1 MSALYCE
8 KAFEDA
14 IEAYLLEHGG
24 YVKGNPTDFNRE
36 LALDLA
42 HLFTFIAAT
51 QGKVWDNL
59 RTHHGA
65 NLETAFLGVLVK
77 NLTERGTL
85 DVLRNGVKFYGKLI
99 RLAYFKPASGLN
111 PDTQA
116 LYARNRLVV
125 TRQVKYST
133 KNENSVDMLLSI
145 NGLPVATL
153 ELKNHLTG
161 QTVENAQAQYMTDR
175 DPTEPLFQFTQRALV
190 HFAVDPDLAFMTT
203 KLDGKHTVF
212 LPFNQ
217 GNGTGAGNPVNPDGG
232 YRTAYLW
239 EAVLERHSLLDIVCR
254 FMHLA
259 VDEKIVGGK
268 KIRKE
273 TMIFP
278 RYHQLD
284 VVRRLED
291 DVRQSG
297 AGKNYLIQ
305 HSAGSGKSNSIAWLA
320 HRLST
325 LQSNDE
331 KVFHSV
337 VVITDRLVLDRQLQD
352 TIYQFEHKLGVV
364 QKIDENSAQLADA
377 LKAGTPIIVTT
388 LQKFPFVTKH
398 VGELPDRRYAVIVDE
413 CHSSASGEGALAM
426 KAVLAAKSLEE
437 AAKQEADAQG
447 MDAYEEQILK
457 VMLARGQQPNMSFF
471 GFTATPK
478 YRTLEV
484 FGQSGPDGKPVPFHL
499 YSMRQA
505 IEEKFILDVLQH
517 YITYKAYTHLIK
529 SIDDD
534 PEVER
539 HQAAKAL
546 ARFMSLHPYN
556 IAQKTEVMVEHFRT
570 FTRHK
575 IGGRAKAMVVTS
587 SRLHAVRYKQAFD
600 AYIAEK
606 KYTDVKTLVA
616 FSGTV
621 IDDLNTEVT
630 YTEVEMNGGIKEK
643 ELPTRFSTDEY
654 QVLLV
659 AEKYQTGF
667 DQPLLHTM
675 YIDRRL
681 TGLQAVQ
688 TLSRLNRMCQG
699 KEDTFI
705 LDFVNEPW
713 EIQDAFQPYY
723 EQTIVG
729 ERADPQQLYSLQRSL
744 EEFKVYSTQEVES
757 FCKVFFTPKVTQ
769 SVHDHARMHGYL
781 NPAVDRFNALDEEK
795 QEEFRNTLGA
805 FLRLYAFLSQI
816 IPYQD
821 SDLEKLYT
829 YGRFLRTKLPPPD
842 HGPTYH
848 FDDEVALKY
857 YRLQKIS
864 EGSICMESGANYSVN
879 GPTAVGTGASHD
891 ELVELSQ
898 LIDVLNQRLGTDF
911 TPADQLFFDQL
922 TEEAITN
929 PDLMQAAAAN
939 AFDNFQIKFNK
950 SFPDIMIDRM
960 EGNQDIVAR
969 FLNDETFK
977 QIVMQIVARQVY
989 DQIRAG
995 GEATT

>member
-1 MSALYCE
+1 MPVSYTE
-8 KAFEDA
+8 KAFETA
-14 IEAYLLEHGG
+14 IEAHLLARGYLQGDP
-24 YVKGNPTDFNRE
+24 VTFDRAR
-36 LALDLA
+36 ALDPV
-42 HLFTFIAAT
+42 HLFAFIGGT
-51 QGKVWDNL
+51 QGAVWDGL
-59 RTHHGA
+59 RARHGEGLA
-65 NLETAFLGVLVK
+65 AAFLDVLVK
-77 NLTERGTL
+77 NLAERGML
-85 DVLRNGVKFYGKLI
+85 DVLRKGVKFYGKRI

-111 PDTQA
+111 PDTLA
-116 LYARNRLVV
+116 LYAKNRLAV
-125 TRQVKYST
+125 TRQAKYSA

-161 QTVENAQAQYMTDR
+161 QTVEDAKAQYIGR
-175 DPTEPLFQFTQRALV
+175 DHTEPLFQFAKRALV

-203 KLDGKHTVF
+203 KPDGKHTIF
-212 LPFNQ
+212 LPFNR
-217 GNGTGAGNPVNPDGG
+217 GNGTGAGNPENPGG

-239 EAVLERHSLLDIVCR
+239 EEVLERESLLDIMSR
-254 FMHLA
+254 FVHLA
-259 VDEKIVGGK
+259 VEEKIIGGR

-273 TMIFP
+273 TLIFP

-291 DVRQSG
+291 DARRAG

-325 LQSNDE
+325 LHANDDR
-331 KVFHSV
+331 KVFDSV
-337 VVITDRLVLDRQLQD
+337 VVITDRLVLDQQLQD

-364 QKIDENSAQLADA
+364 QKIDENSTQLADA
-377 LKAGTPIIVTT
+377 LQAGVPIIVTT
-388 LQKFPFVTKH
+388 LQKFPFVTAK

-413 CHSSASGEGALAM
+413 CHSSASGEGVLAM
-426 KAVLAAKSLEE
+426 KSVLAAKSLEE
-437 AAKQEADAQG
+437 AAKEEANAQG
-447 MDAYEEQILK
+447 LDDYEEQILK
-457 VMLARGQQPNMSFF
+457 VMLARGRQPNMSFF

-484 FGQSGPDGKPVPFHL
+484 FGQPGPDGKPEPFHL

-505 IEEKFILDVLQH
+505 IDEEFILDVLRH
-517 YITYKAYTHLIK
+517 YITYKAYLRLVK
-529 SIDDD
+529 STADD
-534 PEVER
+534 PQVER

-546 ARFMSLHPYN
+546 ARFMSLHPHN

-575 IGGRAKAMVVTS
+575 IGGRAKAMVVTG

-606 KYTDVKTLVA
+606 RYTDVKTLVA

-621 IDDLNTEVT
+621 IDDLNPDMS
-630 YTEVEMNGGIKEK
+630 YTEVEMNGGIREK
-643 ELPTRFSTDEY
+643 ELAGRFATDEY
-654 QVLLV
+654 QILLV

-688 TLSRLNRMCQG
+688 TLSRLNRTCLG

-705 LDFVNEPW
+705 LDFVNEPA
-713 EIQDAFQPYY
+713 EIQEAFQPYY
-723 EQTIVG
+723 EQTKVD
-729 ERADPQQLYSLQRSL
+729 EQVDPQQLYSLQGKL
-744 EEFKVYSTQEVES
+744 DGYQVYAAQEVEN
-757 FCKVFFTPKVTQ
+757 FCKVFFAPRVTQ
-769 SVHDHARMHGYL
+769 TVHDHARLHSYL
-781 NPAVDRFNALDEEK
+781 NPAVDRFRVLEVEK
-795 QEEFRNTLGA
+795 REEFRAALGA

-829 YGRFLRTKLPPPD
+829 FGRFLQTKLPPLEG
-842 HGPTYH
+842 GPSYN

-857 YRLQKIS
+857 YRLQKIG
-864 EGSICMESGANYSVN
+864 EGSIAMETGGAFTVS
-879 GPTAVGTGASHD
+879 GPTAVGTGMSHD
-891 ELVELSQ
+891 EMMELSR
-898 LIDVLNQRLGTDF
+898 LIDVLNQRFGTEF

-922 TEEAITN
+922 AEEAVTN
-929 PDLMQAAAAN
+929 PDLMQAAAVN
-939 AFDNFQIKFNK
+939 AFDHFQIKFNK
-950 SFPDIMIDRM
+950 SFPDIVIDRM

-969 FLNDETFK
+969 FLNDDAFK
-977 QIVMQIVARQVY
+977 QIVLQIIARQVY
-989 DQIRAG
+989 EQIRGSEDMIAG
-995 GEATT
+995 